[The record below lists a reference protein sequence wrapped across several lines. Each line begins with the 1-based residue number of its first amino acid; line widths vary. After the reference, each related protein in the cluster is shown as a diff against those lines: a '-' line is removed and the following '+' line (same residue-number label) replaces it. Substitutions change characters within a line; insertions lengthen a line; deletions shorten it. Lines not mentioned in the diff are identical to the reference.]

1 MNIAGYDIALIDLY
15 MAGAMVVV
23 LLFELYFYLRY
34 IRLPKNRHVPD
45 SDSQRPKHAGD
56 QLDLFRDDVRGVSV
70 IVAARNEA
78 GNLREKRLRRRNG
91 DLHVGA
97 DVEHAV
103 GLARDAAT
111 HAVRDGKDT
120 CALRARDTYRR
131 KSVCRLARL
140 RDRDDE
146 RR

>member
-1 MNIAGYDIALIDLY
+1 MNIAGYDISLIDLY

-56 QLDLFRDDVRGVSV
+56 QLDLFSDDVRGVSV

-78 GNLREKRLRRRNG
+78 GNLRDYLSSLLEQDYPMYEVIVVDDGSEDETRQIL
-91 DLHVGA
+91 DDYMLHYQSFTV
-97 DVEHAV
+97 
-103 GLARDAAT
+103 
-111 HAVRDGKDT
+111 
-120 CALRARDTYRR
+120 
-131 KSVCRLARL
+131 
-140 RDRDDE
+140 
-146 RR
+146 

>member
-56 QLDLFRDDVRGVSV
+56 QLDLFSDDVRGV
-70 IVAARNEA
+70 
-78 GNLREKRLRRRNG
+78 
-91 DLHVGA
+91 
-97 DVEHAV
+97 
-103 GLARDAAT
+103 
-111 HAVRDGKDT
+111 
-120 CALRARDTYRR
+120 
-131 KSVCRLARL
+131 
-140 RDRDDE
+140 
-146 RR
+146 